1 MAAGGGALAASV
13 ALAALAAMLWRR
25 RAVRGA
31 GRVCVA
37 VLGDLG
43 RSPRMQHHALSL
55 ARHGRGVSLLGY
67 FQTRPHG
74 DVLSSGEIRVV
85 PLSELRCSRGLSHAS
100 THSRKQPAASCED
113 IWPSQKPLKVFESSA
128 AAPGQ
133 LLVWH
138 GMLSVGSL
146 VVPQSLPGFLEAV
159 PDWGEQGR
167 EQSAPDR
174 PGFVAE
180 AHCQPHCLTV
190 NA

>member
-1 MAAGGGALAASV
+1 MAAGGGALAASVALV

-113 IWPSQKPLKVFESSA
+113 IWPSQKPLKVFESCNGCTGTTPTFDKPTVLA
-128 AAPGQ
+128 YQAQ
-133 LLVWH
+133 L
-138 GMLSVGSL
+138 
-146 VVPQSLPGFLEAV
+146 QSLSLPAHTPAQWLSSTVSDSGQH
-159 PDWGEQGR
+159 P
-167 EQSAPDR
+167 SATTT
-174 PGFVAE
+174 
-180 AHCQPHCLTV
+180 LT
-190 NA
+190 ASRDES

>member
-1 MAAGGGALAASV
+1 MAAGGGALAASVALV

-113 IWPSQKPLKVFESSA
+113 IWPSQKPLKVFER
-128 AAPGQ
+128 APLGAH
-133 LLVWH
+133 LY
-138 GMLSVGSL
+138 
-146 VVPQSLPGFLEAV
+146 PQSRHQFL
-159 PDWGEQGR
+159 
-167 EQSAPDR
+167 R
-174 PGFVAE
+174 PVL
-180 AHCQPHCLTV
+180 HQ
-190 NA
+190 